1 MWLYIGFFGWIHES
15 FRQLVHQKYGKEVW
29 QRIVE
34 IAQFELGTE
43 SEVAHYYSDEET
55 LRLATSMANTIGIP
69 LEEVWE
75 AYGNFLIEYTMESG
89 WSELLCALGYDL
101 KGFLDS
107 LDSLHYFVDHVI
119 YKTKMRGPAFCCEAQ
134 QDGSLIL
141 HYYSIRYGIDNIV
154 KGVTH
159 AVARRIFGID
169 VAIKVV
175 GRKEEKLSEPV
186 TYHTILSIYAA
197 DGETGNRTSNAM
209 IHHVHEQFEAPTTD
223 FRMTADDFCTAF
235 PYHICFSTDLFIE
248 HVGHFIRKAFPTINA
263 KTNVCDIMEIVH
275 PQVQF
280 SYESVLAFKNSH
292 FIFQLKQTAD
302 MAPALKNVKEPIF
315 LKGAMVLIDNGKY
328 VLYMCSVNVA
338 SVQEMLDRRLY
349 FDDMPKHDG
358 TRDLIVVNHS
368 RMSQVELNRRLEDTI
383 KRLKKMAKEL
393 EEEKH
398 KTDVLLCELM
408 PPSIADSLR
417 HGHVVDA
424 CDFEDCSLL
433 FTDIV
438 TFTVICSKC
447 TPYDVVAMLNDLY
460 LRFDRLI
467 MLHNV
472 YKVETIGD
480 AYVVAGGVPDP
491 CDNHSERVLNVSI
504 GLLMESK
511 LVLSPIT
518 QKPIRIRIG
527 VHAGPVVAGVV
538 GVKMPRYCLFGE
550 SVTIA
555 NKMESHGIPTR
566 IHVSETAKTNGLR
579 TNKSFVFADRGFT
592 EIKGKGFMY
601 TYFLERNDNKSV
613 WELCARPRSRE
624 QTIDGYM
631 ELHDSSIYDEDA
643 TDGSTAA
650 KKTPKLMKNGIGAD
664 PATNHVR
671 TNSCSII

>member
-1 MWLYIGFFGWIHES
+1 MKFNSNYSRDRISRLPIIVGTNSNECFQFGWIHES

-55 LRLATSMANTIGIP
+55 LRLATSMANTIGGSISCPVQGIP

-263 KTNVCDIMEIVH
+263 KTNVCDIMEIS
-275 PQVQF
+275 PTF
-280 SYESVLAFKNSH
+280 SS
-292 FIFQLKQTAD
+292 
-302 MAPALKNVKEPIF
+302 
-315 LKGAMVLIDNGKY
+315 
-328 VLYMCSVNVA
+328 
-338 SVQEMLDRRLY
+338 
-349 FDDMPKHDG
+349 
-358 TRDLIVVNHS
+358 
-368 RMSQVELNRRLEDTI
+368 RRLEDTI

-398 KTDVLLCELM
+398 KTDVLLC
-408 PPSIADSLR
+408 D
-417 HGHVVDA
+417 
-424 CDFEDCSLL
+424 LL

-579 TNKSFVFADRGFT
+579 TNKSF
-592 EIKGKGFMY
+592 
-601 TYFLERNDNKSV
+601 
-613 WELCARPRSRE
+613 LCARPRCGFPELCAGSFKLSTGCSARE

-650 KKTPKLMKNGIGAD
+650 KKAAKLMKNGIGAD

-671 TNSCSII
+671 TNSCTII